1 MMRGTCF
8 NIWRQVGLLYLGIAS
23 LITACSVT
31 CPDVPE
37 STHTNDYPVSLSASF
52 YPDTRMTVEG
62 TALSWDDEDMV
73 RITAGASDG
82 SVGAAELTLYSVD
95 ADDPGSASFTGFVSM
110 NSEPQ
115 ECIFTYPSKESVVT
129 TDLQEGK
136 VVFYYANQSGRHEPF
151 LYASAAYDPD
161 GIYAEMHHVGAML
174 ELTVEMDG
182 LSQISFVGN
191 ELEHL
196 SPVTLDLD
204 TEVIEVSTELGIQ
217 ITVPVQTEGNTYIS
231 VPPVNLAK
239 GFSLVLSKDDGTYMV
254 KSYSSDGSLSGGFD
268 FTDKA
273 GYIIPI
279 TIDGEFE
286 SFNVSCSSPSV
297 EHATVNGLLSGTQV
311 SFTMSKSGS
320 SDKLIEEWGAKLI
333 DAQGNIVRS
342 KVFDNETPIAGGT
355 ITMDILDEWY
365 LLPGGTYTFAPYYK
379 IYGNNASLGSVSVT
393 VPDPGVRLV
402 LDGETS
408 YDKYESGDVDGAN
421 SHTNTLI
428 AGVKAEINVH
438 PDILDSFTASV
449 EGVSTADEKSADGS
463 NILDFGNLTRSTWR
477 KYSMTASATAGKMTI
492 SASRDFHITGLPL
505 TADFTT
511 ANPSD
516 MSPSWGMIGTSYSDN
531 RVVFQTTDAIRS
543 PGFHIPGSE
552 GIKVITACACR
563 HNVTSNSSTMNM
575 NIAACTSNATS
586 SGTGATLVI
595 GKDYYQGAGA
605 FGDVG
610 GFDNKGYLVCGQSLT
625 LTTSNPSLI
634 YSVSLGRSI
643 LGSNTMVSF
652 GHKIEYSK

>member
-1 MMRGTCF
+1 MRGKG
-8 NIWRQVGLLYLGIAS
+8 IGIRRLVGLLYLGIVS

-31 CPDVPE
+31 GPDVPE

-52 YPDTRMTVEG
+52 HPDTRMTVEG
-62 TALSWDDEDMV
+62 TALSWDDDDMV

-161 GIYAEMHHVGAML
+161 GIYAEMHHVGAVL

-204 TEVIEVSTELGIQ
+204 TEDIEVSTELGLQ
-217 ITVPVQTEGNTYIS
+217 ITVPVQTEGYTYIS
-231 VPPVNLAK
+231 VPPVNLEK

-297 EHATVNGLLSGTQV
+297 EHATVNGLLSGTKV

-342 KVFDNETPIAGGT
+342 KVFDNETPITGGT

-379 IYGNNASLGSVSVT
+379 IYGRNASLGSVNVT
-393 VPDPGVRLV
+393 VPDPGVRLI
-402 LDGETS
+402 LSGTTS
-408 YDKYESGDVDGAN
+408 YEMFTNGDVTAAN
-421 SHTNTLI
+421 SHEPYLIKGVSLSTNVDPSIISAYSVTLNGENLGEGNVTYGSVVSADYGNI
-428 AGVKAEINVH
+428 QKGLGSYNLEGSINVGN
-438 PDILDSFTASV
+438 LSFTK
-449 EGVSTADEKSADGS
+449 EKEV
-463 NILDFGNLTRSTWR
+463 
-477 KYSMTASATAGKMTI
+477 
-492 SASRDFHITGLPL
+492 HITGLPMEVVFSNQDN
-505 TADFTT
+505 T
-511 ANPSD
+511 
-516 MSPSWGMIGTSYSDN
+516 SWKKLGSAKYSDN
-531 RVVFQTTDAIRS
+531 RITFAYKSLSFTTAPGAIISPAFHVPEVQLVVSTSADVCCKDNVNLYVKPCSNNVNDIS
-543 PGFHIPGSE
+543 NGSAS
-552 GIKVITACACR
+552 ITA
-563 HNVTSNSSTMNM
+563 HK
-575 NIAACTSNATS
+575 
-586 SGTGATLVI
+586 I
-595 GKDYYQGAGA
+595 GRLGSLES
-605 FGDVG
+605 
-610 GFDNKGYLVCGQSLT
+610 KGYVDCNEDLT
-625 LTTSNPSLI
+625 LNASNPSLM
-634 YSVSLGRSI
+634 YSVDVPYLYNVA
-643 LGSNTMVSF
+643 LYKV
-652 GHKIEYSK
+652 KIQYAD